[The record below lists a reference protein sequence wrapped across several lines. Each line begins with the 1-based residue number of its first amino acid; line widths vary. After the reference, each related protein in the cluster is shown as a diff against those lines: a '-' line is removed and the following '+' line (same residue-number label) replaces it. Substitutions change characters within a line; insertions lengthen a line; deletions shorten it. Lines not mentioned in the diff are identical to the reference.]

1 MIAMKHFLKLKTT
14 LMISL
19 LYFCSP
25 VIAYDVQAV
34 KIKNVMGYC
43 LDVVNNNVQL
53 ADCNERQ
60 TKRWFGA
67 TNREEAKLEYHSI
80 SDYDGRCL
88 DVSGAIN
95 KNRTN
100 IQMYKC
106 NETVAQQWKFTS
118 KGEIHNKMGK
128 CLEVS
133 GGVNKIGTNIQ
144 LYDCNSTKSQFWKRE
159 IY

>member
-1 MIAMKHFLKLKTT
+1 MKYLLKFQ
-14 LMISL
+14 IL
-19 LYFCSP
+19 LIIGLTYFSSP
-25 VIAYDVQAV
+25 VMAFDVQSV

-43 LDVVNNNVQL
+43 LDVVNGNVQL
-53 ADCNERQ
+53 ADCREKQ

-67 TNREEAKLEYHSI
+67 TSREEAKQEYYSI
-80 SDYDGRCL
+80 SAYGRCL

-100 IQMYKC
+100 IQVYAC
-106 NETVAQQWKFTS
+106 NNTIAQQWKFTS
-118 KGEIHNKMGK
+118 KGEIRNIMGK

-144 LYDCNSTKSQFWKRE
+144 LYDCNSTKSQFWKMK
-159 IY
+159 IH